1 LRDMDI
7 KKEHKSLLLS
17 LGLREED
24 FRRFD
29 GKNVRYEYD
38 AEKGVRL
45 YDPYYQTSYEEYI
58 GVDGWSAWSTE
69 KDTFMQSI
77 RKGLEEARSKTAIPA
92 EQYQKQVTEAL
103 EKKFGGKAGEDS

>member
-1 LRDMDI
+1 MDI
-7 KKEHKSLLLS
+7 KGEHKSLLLS

-24 FRRFD
+24 FLRFD
-29 GKNVRYEYD
+29 DKNVRYEYD

-69 KDTFMQSI
+69 KDDFMRGI
-77 RKGLEEARSKTAIPA
+77 LEGLEDDRAKTAVPV
-92 EQYQKQVTEAL
+92 EQYRKEVTEAL
-103 EKKFGGKAGEDS
+103 KKKFGGKAEEDS